1 MGQIP
6 DKYWIK
12 IILIKVKNVKI
23 PCSVVCRAYP
33 ATLVDSDSVKECIR
47 ATLQFLFCLPPLV
60 NMQWGD
66 WQWDCVSRPPA
77 GKHRINSLSVRPG
90 KVNGSKVFRKIITSD
105 GLICH
110 FLILWLPTLADDIQ
124 IYVGDL
130 KMLRC
135 WDVDAL
141 WMIYFDL
148 KSCNVNWQ
156 SSDWTKSQF
165 DRDSAGDSIS
175 VLNNLISRDKVT
187 DRINVIHLHHK
198 NTMSLV
204 FTQLATFQC
213 CLSCPDT
220 SNTITIPTRLTIGG
234 EGRY

>member
-12 IILIKVKNVKI
+12 IILIRVKNVKI
-23 PCSVVCRAYP
+23 PCSVVCRANCYP
-33 ATLVDSDSVKECIR
+33 ATLVDSDSSDSVKECIR

-66 WQWDCVSRPPA
+66 WLCSGTVTPGHLP
-77 GKHRINSLSVRPG
+77 GKHRVNSLSVGPG

-141 WMIYFDL
+141 WMIYFDP

-165 DRDSAGDSIS
+165 DR
-175 VLNNLISRDKVT
+175 
-187 DRINVIHLHHK
+187 
-198 NTMSLV
+198 
-204 FTQLATFQC
+204 
-213 CLSCPDT
+213 
-220 SNTITIPTRLTIGG
+220 
-234 EGRY
+234 E